1 MSARIRIGNQ
11 TAVSSASLTGPFEF
25 ALRHGFDAFEWFE
38 DKKAYPGGRSAGWDA
53 DDLGGPARAELREE
67 GRAHDVLFTV
77 HAPWQANPLR
87 PGGPELLTR
96 SIDLA
101 RDLGAALVNLHL
113 YMDEGAEGYA
123 EALAP
128 LVRYAAAAGLRVSV
142 ENTPQ
147 TTPAD
152 FNDTFA
158 RLREVDGV
166 PAATVGM
173 CLDIGHANLCAE
185 THNDFVRYLDAL
197 SAAVPIVHVHAHEN
211 YGDADRHL
219 TLFTGPAREDDR
231 GVRGL
236 LRRLRQRDFGGA
248 IILEQWPDPPELLVT
263 AAARLRELLQAPS
276 TNGSGAGRVPEA
288 RA

>member
-11 TAVSSASLTGPFEF
+11 TAVSCPSPTGPFEF

-38 DKKAYPGGRSAGWDA
+38 DKKTYPDGRSAGWGAA
-53 DDLGGPARAELREE
+53 DLDGPARAALRAA
-67 GRAHDVLFTV
+67 GREHDVLFTV

-87 PGGPELLTR
+87 PDGPELLAR

-123 EALAP
+123 RSLAP
-128 LVRYAAAAGLRVSV
+128 LARYAAGAGLRLSV

-147 TTPAD
+147 TTPGD

-158 RLREVDGV
+158 LLRELDGV
-166 PAATVGM
+166 PVETVGM

-185 THNDFVRYLDAL
+185 THNDFVRYLDGLAP
-197 SAAVPIVHVHAHEN
+197 AVSIIHVHAHEN
-211 YGDADRHL
+211 HGDADSHL
-219 TLFTGPAREDDR
+219 TLFTGPSKEDDR

-236 LRRLRQRDFGGA
+236 LRRLRQRDYRGA
-248 IILEQWPDPPELLVT
+248 IILEQWPEPPELLAE
-263 AAARLRELLQAPS
+263 AAARLRELLGLPAPAEAAS
-276 TNGSGAGRVPEA
+276 T
-288 RA
+288 

>member
-11 TAVSSASLTGPFEF
+11 TAISSASLTAPFEF

-38 DKKAYPGGRSAGWDA
+38 DKKTFPDGRSAGWDA
-53 DDLGGPARAELREE
+53 ADLDGPTRAELREA
-67 GRAHDVLFTV
+67 GRAQDVLFTV

-113 YMDEGAEGYA
+113 YMDEGAEGYVR
-123 EALAP
+123 ALAP
-128 LVRYAAAAGLRVSV
+128 VVRYAAGAGLRVSV

-147 TTPAD
+147 TAPAD

-158 RLREVDGV
+158 LLRHFDGLR
-166 PAATVGM
+166 PETVGM

-185 THNDFVRYLDAL
+185 THNDFVRYLDGLAPE
-197 SAAVPIVHVHAHEN
+197 VPIIHVHAHEN
-211 YGDADRHL
+211 HGDADSHL
-219 TLFTGPAREDDR
+219 TLFTGPSKEDDR

-236 LRRLRQRDFGGA
+236 LRRLRQRDYRGA
-248 IILEQWPDPPELLVT
+248 ISLEQWPGPPELLVE
-263 AAARLRELLQAPS
+263 AAARLRELLGLPPPAGAAPFQK
-276 TNGSGAGRVPEA
+276 TGANV
-288 RA
+288 

>member
-25 ALRHGFDAFEWFE
+25 ALQHGFDAFEWFE
-38 DKKAYPGGRSAGWDA
+38 DKKTYADGRRAGWDA
-53 DDLGGPARAELREE
+53 ADLDGPARAELREA

-87 PGGPELLTR
+87 PDGPELLTR

-113 YMDEGAEGYA
+113 YMDEGAQGYA
-123 EALAP
+123 QALTP
-128 LVRYAAAAGLRVSV
+128 LARYAAAAGLRLSV

-147 TTPAD
+147 TTPGD

-158 RLREVDGV
+158 RLRELDGA
-166 PAATVGM
+166 PARTVGM

-185 THNDFVRYLDAL
+185 THNDFVRYLDGL
-197 SAAVPIVHVHAHEN
+197 SQAVPIVHVHAHEN
-211 YGDADRHL
+211 HGDADSHL
-219 TLFTGPAREDDR
+219 TLFTGPARENDR

-236 LRRLRQRDFGGA
+236 LRRLRQRHYGGA
-248 IILEQWPDPPELLVT
+248 IILEQWPDPPELLAE
-263 AAARLRELLQAPS
+263 AAARLRELLRSPS
-276 TNGSGAGRVPEA
+276 VNGSESGGVAEA